1 MSQFWEALFSQAAG
15 AIKPSPIRE
24 MLHLIRQPGMIS
36 FAGGMP
42 DPAIFPV
49 EQFNEASSI
58 LRSSGRDVLQYGT
71 TEGYGPLKEFL
82 ATWTAPRMGR
92 VLKPEELLITSGS
105 TQVVD
110 LLDWAVVDRGDV
122 ILVEE
127 PSFMGSTLNMHNHGA
142 RFETLDCD
150 GEGMIVEAL
159 PAKIEAL
166 RARGETIKYIY
177 TIANFH
183 NPLGC
188 TLSLERRRALLD
200 VAYRYGIPIL
210 EDDPYGYVR
219 FDGDHL
225 PTLFSLDDRGMVLY
239 AASFSKILAPGTR
252 IGWCAGPAELIR
264 KMTVFK
270 QGVDVCTSVVA
281 QALVYEYCRLGH
293 LDAFL
298 PKIIAHYTKK
308 RNAMEEAFRRHLPL
322 DEVRW
327 VTPQGGFFYWLETP
341 NIAATDLFD
350 ACIEK
355 KVAFVPGHTFYVGQ
369 GGIHN
374 GRFCFTFASSEEIDE
389 GASRLGQAMRERLS

>member
-1 MSQFWEALFSQAAG
+1 VSPFWEAHFSEAAG

-49 EQFNEASSI
+49 DQFNEATKI
-58 LRSSGRDVLQYGT
+58 LRDSGRDILQYGT

-92 VLKPEELLITSGS
+92 RVKEEELLITSGS

-110 LLDWAVVDRGDV
+110 LLNWALIDKGDV
-122 ILVEE
+122 IIVEE

-142 RFETLDCD
+142 EFETVSCD
-150 GEGMIVEAL
+150 AEGMEVALL

-166 RARGETIKYIY
+166 RARGKKVKYIY

-188 TLSLERRRALLD
+188 TLSLERRRVLLD
-200 VAYRYGIPIL
+200 VAYRYDIPIL

-225 PTLFSLDDRGMVLY
+225 PTLFSLDDRRMVLY
-239 AASFSKILAPGTR
+239 AGSFSKILAPGTR

-264 KMTVFK
+264 KMTIFK

-281 QALVYEYCRLGH
+281 QALVYEYCRQGH
-293 LDAFL
+293 LEAFL
-298 PKIIAHYTKK
+298 PKIVAHYTRK
-308 RNAMEEAFRRHLPL
+308 RDTMEEAFRRHLPL
-322 DEVRW
+322 EEVRW
-327 VTPQGGFFYWLETP
+327 VKPEGGFFYWLETP
-341 NIAATDLFD
+341 KIDVEDLFRK
-350 ACIEK
+350 AIEK
-355 KVAFVPGHTFYVGQ
+355 KVAVVPGHTFFVGR
-369 GGIHN
+369 GGQHN
-374 GRFCFTFASSEEIDE
+374 CRLCYTFASSEEIGE
-389 GASRLGQAMRERLS
+389 GARRLGSAMRELL